1 MSRNPI
7 IVLAVLFAVFVILS
21 VFRPGGLMSYFVPS
35 LCWATIAL
43 TTVFVCGFGKIRSW
57 TNRRITL
64 VALLIAFFQIF
75 ILIDAGLIN
84 KFGKS
89 PLSFTPTGIILNLML
104 VASTLLGMEL
114 SRAYLTRTLIRKNPT
129 LIIVA
134 VTLLYTFINV
144 SILTLINFQDPL
156 TYAKFMGESFLPTL
170 TENLLATYLSLLSGP
185 AASVAYRAPLQAFQ
199 WFSPI
204 LPDLPWG
211 YQSLI
216 AVMIP
221 TIGFISISM
230 ATTQTDLRKAGIPT
244 KTRPVPRPRKSQTPM
259 KGWMVISILL
269 VLTVWTSTGLFGFYP
284 TIIASGSMRPTLE
297 VGDLAIV
304 IQTPIEKIKP
314 GDIIQYFHEH
324 EMRLHRVID
333 IRQEGSTRL
342 FVTKGDDNPS
352 PDPELVIPAQIRGKL
367 IFNIPKLGWASI
379 TIKTAISQMWSIL
392 SSNLAVAYSIIG
404 LASAACIYKIYMHK
418 SHSTPKWK
426 RLKRRRGWLRK

>member
-1 MSRNPI
+1 MSHNPT

-21 VFRPGGLMSYFVPS
+21 VFRPGGFMSYFVPS

-43 TTVFVCGFGKIRSW
+43 TTVFVCGFEKILTW

-129 LIIVA
+129 LVIVA

-144 SILTLINFQDPL
+144 SILTVINFQDTL

-170 TENLLATYLSLLSGP
+170 TENLLATYLTLLSGP
-185 AASVAYRAPLQAFQ
+185 AASVAYRAPLQTFQ

-244 KTRPVPRPRKSQTPM
+244 KIGPAPRPRKSQTPM
-259 KGWMVISILL
+259 KGWMVMSILL

-284 TIIASGSMRPTLE
+284 TIVASGSMRPTLE

-304 IQTPIEKIKP
+304 IQTPIEKIKA
-314 GDIIQYFHEH
+314 GDIIQYFYEH

-352 PDPELVIPAQIRGKL
+352 PDPELVIPSQIRGKL

-379 TIKTAISQMWSIL
+379 TIKNAISQVWSIL
-392 SSNLAVAYSIIG
+392 SSNLAVAYSMIG
-404 LASAACIYKIYMHK
+404 LASATCIYKIYMHK
-418 SHSTPKWK
+418 SHAISKLK
-426 RLKRRRGWLRK
+426 RPNRRRGWLRK